1 METENLAHQIS
12 HPRGS
17 TLETKLTILIAA
29 FAVILAIAEIG
40 AQTSD
45 NHAREHQLAATNL
58 YAFFQ
63 AKNIRQT
70 QYKLFREE
78 LVILGP
84 FFINGKSLT
93 KDVQKKIAE
102 IDEKILDYESNVDT
116 AEGKKELLFRAKFEE
131 EKHQLYTKKETWFHV
146 AVILLQLSIIFCS
159 LAILL
164 KQRWIIKL
172 CITLGLSGFLATLNG
187 FFIIF

>member
-12 HPRGS
+12 HARVS

-29 FAVILAIAEIG
+29 LAVVLAIAEIG

-63 AKNIRQT
+63 AKNIRQN
-70 QYKLFREE
+70 QYKLLKEE
-78 LVILGP
+78 LEIVSP
-84 FFINGKSLT
+84 FFVYNKNLT
-93 KDVQKKIAE
+93 KNIEEKIAE
-102 IDEKILDYESNVDT
+102 IDKKILAYESNADT
-116 AEGKKELLFRAKFEE
+116 HEGKKELLFRAKSEE

-146 AVILLQLSIIFCS
+146 AVVLLQLSIIFCS

-164 KQRWIIKL
+164 KRRWIIKL
-172 CITLGLSGFLATLNG
+172 SITLGLSGFLATLNG
-187 FFIIF
+187 FLIIF